1 VRAAHVGT
9 QHQPA
14 LRHGGA
20 GEVKPADPLPYG
32 TPAWRDFQA
41 PDFDQLGGI
50 VEEMVHLVDVAPLC
64 AICERELPRR
74 KAGAGRPPQFCGS
87 PYRRARQFEVRR
99 IQHRLARLEHEQE
112 RARRNPV
119 LLDNIDQIN
128 SEIRRNRDR
137 LLILLD

>member
-1 VRAAHVGT
+1 
-9 QHQPA
+9 
-14 LRHGGA
+14 
-20 GEVKPADPLPYG
+20 
-32 TPAWRDFQA
+32 
-41 PDFDQLGGI
+41 
-50 VEEMVHLVDVAPLC
+50 VEEMVFDVALLC

-74 KAGAGRPPQFCGS
+74 KAGAGRPPKFCGS

-99 IQHRLARLEHEQE
+99 IQDRLARLENEQE